1 MTFLKADIQ
10 QRLELT
16 VLTEDKYVS
25 IRMNLDSW
33 KKYTNRTD
41 CSEGDEEC
49 GQSNSLLLQVFIY
62 QNEKIAEWNS
72 LKLENDIDG
81 LKEMTAKDNEGI
93 SKWGIVDV
101 IILEKE
107 CDVQETD
114 LSSTDVVNDYRQLL
128 LQDEGSIFPFEILS
142 RLL

>member
-1 MTFLKADIQ
+1 
-10 QRLELT
+10 
-16 VLTEDKYVS
+16 
-25 IRMNLDSW
+25 MNLDSW
-33 KKYTNRTD
+33 RKYTNRTD

-62 QNEKIAEWNS
+62 ENEKIAEWNS
-72 LKLENDIDG
+72 LKLQNDIDG

-93 SKWGIVDV
+93 NKWGIVDV

-128 LQDEGSIFPFEILS
+128 LQDKGSIFPFEIIL
-142 RLL
+142 RWL